1 MEAHIHNI
9 QVVYIYIYIYL
20 FPKQFT
26 VRGSQCFKEWSP
38 WCWMVWSGSRPACL
52 PLPHLSPSSF
62 HLFPRLGAGL
72 SPTSFHLF
80 PTSFHLSP
88 TSFQLSP
95 VLFICLSGWVLV
107 VGFPA
112 GLSPTSFHLSPTSF
126 HLSPTSFHSPNR
138 FTCEGFLLLLKGCML
153 GPDDFEFVSGLVFLA
168 A

>member
-1 MEAHIHNI
+1 M
-9 QVVYIYIYIYL
+9 
-20 FPKQFT
+20 
-26 VRGSQCFKEWSP
+26 
-38 WCWMVWSGSRPACL
+38 
-52 PLPHLSPSSF
+52 
-62 HLFPRLGAGL
+62 
-72 SPTSFHLF
+72 
-80 PTSFHLSP
+80 
-88 TSFQLSP
+88 
-95 VLFICLSGWVLV
+95 